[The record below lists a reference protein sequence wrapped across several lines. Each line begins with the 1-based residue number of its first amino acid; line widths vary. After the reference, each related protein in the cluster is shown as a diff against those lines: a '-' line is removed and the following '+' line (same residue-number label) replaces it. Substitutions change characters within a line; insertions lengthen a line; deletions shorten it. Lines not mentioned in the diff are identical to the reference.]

1 MCNFEKHIDL
11 EYWVGTLKRRNVRF
25 NSIIVHNH
33 LRNPLPHSRFVGRAE
48 LIDELSKVDI
58 KQLSQFDEKCR
69 NELCLAFRSCGS
81 RFDDNPTPCHI
92 SARQFDNRNQ
102 TLNECD
108 VKIGAQKQDKKTHV
122 VHPIDDQ
129 GHLKDCGVLGGM
141 MRAVGCPLRDSC
153 MNGWDDIA
161 EHGKMREKNFVCLGD
176 CRWPS
181 LWSAELPVEGV
192 VVDSVEC
199 LETLEDENPIN
210 RMLEKVP
217 TRLTSPKTFSP
228 FSLGDSALRFATVPN
243 CKQ

>member
-1 MCNFEKHIDL
+1 M
-11 EYWVGTLKRRNVRF
+11 
-25 NSIIVHNH
+25 
-33 LRNPLPHSRFVGRAE
+33 
-48 LIDELSKVDI
+48 DI

-129 GHLKDCGVLGGM
+129 GHLKDCVVLGGM
-141 MRAVGCPLRDSC
+141 MRAG
-153 MNGWDDIA
+153 
-161 EHGKMREKNFVCLGD
+161 
-176 CRWPS
+176 PS

-228 FSLGDSALRFATVPN
+228 FPLGDSALRFATVPN
-243 CKQ
+243 CKR